1 MKKIIIAMS
10 ILLLLSGCGK
20 NAVST
25 AEYME
30 MVSDGEYYIEK
41 CEQLEP
47 EVQELSAELE
57 ELEDD
62 IAEMEEKL
70 VQLELQIEEQLQIA
84 ENPELVLAPVEEEND
99 GQGLNFFNGTGSDT
113 VELSSELTV
122 ICKPYGRFPGI
133 RFAVPA
139 DFTASDMLEDQW
151 FNAGSESWYWIAP
164 DFPFDTSSVSAIK
177 SVDDP
182 VGTDYTEESY
192 RRSMELGLALNGQE
206 DAEMELVAFEKT
218 EGDGYDKLYTVIQ
231 YEVSDI
237 TVEQIVVMIDIDN
250 VTYTIAYTIIAD
262 YDWHD
267 IFMES
272 VNSIEIYYE

>member
-1 MKKIIIAMS
+1 MKKIVIVIS

-20 NAVST
+20 DAVPKE
-25 AEYME
+25 EYDE

-41 CEQLEP
+41 CEGLEP
-47 EVQELSAELE
+47 EVQELTAELE
-57 ELEDD
+57 ALENG
-62 IAEMEEKL
+62 IAEMEESL
-70 VQLELQIEEQLQIA
+70 AQMELQIEEQLQIA
-84 ENPELVLAPVEEEND
+84 ENPELVLSPVEEEND
-99 GQGLNFFNGTGSDT
+99 SQGLNFFNGTGSDT

-139 DFTASDMLEDQW
+139 DFTTSDMLEGQW
-151 FNAGSESWYWIAP
+151 FNMGSESWYWLAP
-164 DFPFDTSSVSAIK
+164 DFPFDTSSVSAIQ

-182 VGTDYTEESY
+182 VGTDFTAESY
-192 RRSMELGLALNGQE
+192 LRSMEIGLALNGQE

-237 TVEQIVVMIDIDN
+237 TAEQIVLMIDIDN

-267 IFMES
+267 TFMES
-272 VNSIEIYYE
+272 MNSIEIYYE